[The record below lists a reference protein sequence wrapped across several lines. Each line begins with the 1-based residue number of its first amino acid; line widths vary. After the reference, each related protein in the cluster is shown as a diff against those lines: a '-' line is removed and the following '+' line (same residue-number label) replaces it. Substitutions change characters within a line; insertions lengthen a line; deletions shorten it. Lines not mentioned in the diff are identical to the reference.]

1 MSSELP
7 LKGIRVA
14 DLGQAVAVPFAGRWL
29 ATMGAEVIHLESHRR
44 PSNRT
49 WPPFADDVQG
59 LNRSGLYNLYNGSKL
74 SLTLNLRTDA
84 GREIARS
91 LIAISDVVTE
101 NYSTGTMEK
110 LGLGY
115 QELAKIRPDII
126 MLSMSA
132 VGRTGPMRHFVGY
145 HSAVLMMSGLAD
157 ITGYPQGHPRIMGTV
172 FPDPVS
178 GMYAVFAVLGALYRR
193 SKKGMGQYID
203 VAMTEAM
210 MSLMPEAIFDYSLNS
225 RKPQRVGNEDRWKA
239 PHGVYRCLEEDQ
251 WIAISVGSDNEWRA
265 LCGAVGHMEWL
276 TDSRFVDGEA
286 RRRHRDELDP
296 VLEAW
301 TREREPLEA
310 TRRLQDAGVPAGP
323 SLTTEGLLNDPHLKE
338 RGFVVEVEHLEV
350 GHRATV
356 GVPWKISEMDPP
368 DHRPAPLIGQHNE
381 YVLCEL
387 LGHSTAQVDRW
398 IEEGVV
404 V

>member
-7 LKGIRVA
+7 LRGIRVV
-14 DLGQAVAVPFAGRWL
+14 DLGQAVAAPFAGMWL

-44 PSNRT
+44 LSNRL
-49 WPPFADDVQG
+49 WPPFADDVHG
-59 LNRSGLYNLYNGSKL
+59 LNRSGLYNLYNASKL
-74 SLTLNLRTDA
+74 SLTLDLRTDA
-84 GREIARS
+84 GREIAHS

-115 QELAKIRPDII
+115 QELTKIRPDVI

-157 ITGYPQGHPRIMGTV
+157 ITGYPQGHPRIMGTA

-210 MSLMPEAIFDYSLNS
+210 MSLMPEAIFDYTLNN
-225 RKPQRVGNEDRWKA
+225 RKPQRVGNEDPWKA
-239 PHGVYRCLEEDQ
+239 PHGVYRCRGDDRWL
-251 WIAISVGSDNEWRA
+251 AISVGSDEEWRA
-265 LCGAVGHMEWL
+265 LCEAADHKDWL
-276 TDSRFVDGEA
+276 KDPRFADGEA
-286 RRRHRDELDP
+286 RRRHRDELNA
-296 VLEAW
+296 VVEAW
-301 TREREPLEA
+301 TRELEPIEA
-310 TRRLQDAGVPAGP
+310 TRLLQDAGVPAGP
-323 SLTTEGLLNDPHLKE
+323 SLTTEDLLNDPHLKE
-338 RGFVVEVEHLEV
+338 RGFVVEVDHPEV
-350 GHRATV
+350 GRRAM
-356 GVPWKISEMDPP
+356 GSVPWKISEMDPP
-368 DHRPAPLIGQHNE
+368 DHRPAPLIGQHNG
-381 YVLCEL
+381 YVLCEI
-387 LGHSTAQVDRW
+387 LGHSTEQMERW
-398 IEEGVV
+398 VEEGVV